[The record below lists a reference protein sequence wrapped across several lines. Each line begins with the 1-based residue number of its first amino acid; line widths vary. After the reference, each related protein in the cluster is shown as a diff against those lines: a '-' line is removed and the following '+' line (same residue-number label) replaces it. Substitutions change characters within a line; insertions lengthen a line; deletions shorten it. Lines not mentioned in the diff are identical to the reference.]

1 MRDDRRLDLGIYMAL
16 FVVLTLMSQLWTPG
30 SSQLLRITPA
40 PVTAGS
46 SLIPVL
52 LLIGAWRG
60 SDGAAGVLAGGH
72 WAFGLLFIVSAFLGR
87 DAIAVPHVHA
97 VEMATASRFV
107 LVYGIVNVVAGV
119 CALRLIP
126 RQSRA
131 GVQTH
136 AVGTVP
142 TP

>member
-1 MRDDRRLDLGIYMAL
+1 MRDDRRLDLGIYIAL
-16 FVVLTLMSQLWTPG
+16 LAVLTLMSQLWAPE
-30 SSQLLRITPA
+30 SSQLLRITPT

-46 SLIPVL
+46 LLIPIL

-87 DAIAVPHVHA
+87 DAIAVAHAHA
-97 VEMATASRFV
+97 VEIATASRFV

-126 RQSRA
+126 RSN
-131 GVQTH
+131 GTDTPTH
-136 AVGTVP
+136 PTTVAAP
-142 TP
+142 